1 VSDEIAIRVATPDDI
16 PDLVRLRRMMFEAMG
31 WGEHEQLAA
40 AEVASAA
47 DLAEAIPAGKFHA
60 WVAVTS
66 TGETVSTGG
75 VIVDQ
80 HLPTPGNLS
89 GKIGCVLNVA
99 TDPRYR
105 RRGLAR
111 RIMQAIL
118 DWLAECGVQKIV
130 LHTSDAGRP
139 LYASL
144 GFEPMTNEM
153 QLKAQ

>member
-1 VSDEIAIRVATPDDI
+1 MVDEIVIHQATVADMPAM
-16 PDLVRLRRMMFEAMG
+16 LRLRRLMFEGMG
-31 WGEHEQLAA
+31 WGGHEQLAA

-47 DLAEAIPAGKFHA
+47 HLAEAIPAGRFHG

-66 TGETVSTGG
+66 TGETVSAGG

-89 GKIGCVLNVA
+89 GKIGYVLNVA

-105 RRGLAR
+105 RRGIAR
-111 RIMQAIL
+111 RIVQAIL
-118 DWLAECGVQKIV
+118 EWLAEQGVQRV
-130 LHTSDAGRP
+130 ALHASDHGRL
-139 LYASL
+139 LYESL
-144 GFEPMTNEM
+144 GFVPTTNEM